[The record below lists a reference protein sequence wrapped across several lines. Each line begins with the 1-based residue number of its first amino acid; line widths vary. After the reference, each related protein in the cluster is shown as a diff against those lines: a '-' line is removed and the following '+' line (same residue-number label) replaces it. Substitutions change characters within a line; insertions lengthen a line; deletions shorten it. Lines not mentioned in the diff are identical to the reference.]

1 MKRLVICEIN
11 EEYLENVK
19 KQMEEQKM
27 PLPKD
32 DSNITIAHK
41 PLAVVDSDLN
51 CECNVCSSIK
61 ETL

>member
-11 EEYLENVK
+11 EGYLKNVK

-27 PLPKD
+27 ILPKD

-51 CECNVCSSIK
+51 CGCDVCSSIK
-61 ETL
+61 RSL